1 MIRKVISIGL
11 TLAVIVGCSSIERAR
26 EAQANS
32 ELPPREE
39 LPALKGMNLPEIVT
53 FALTNSPS
61 VVKART
67 EVKDARLALKQ
78 IAADA
83 PLVSTTPWNSLTAS
97 FSGNYSGSESGETF
111 GEAIKIRKEGDPSLG
126 ISVDILVY
134 DFGRNAAEAKAQAER
149 VIAAEEALIDV
160 GYDVFYKVAQANYG
174 YLEKQALL
182 DVAATNLTACAIRL
196 EQVELQAEA
205 GEAKPLDITRARL
218 DLVEAE
224 EKLVTAS
231 NDVVVARVELST
243 TVGVLD
249 VEPGLGMLV
258 SLPADGYHVLTN
270 SPTYKAADARVRAA
284 SHTVDRAIADLYPSV
299 SVTGSLSWS
308 DPMWAFR
315 WGIGAVQNLFS
326 GFRKTTAV
334 DRAVVALESAC
345 AARDD
350 LVLSLAHDYELALVT
365 RENAMKVLHT
375 SEKALK
381 TAEENLALVEEQ
393 LKIGEATR
401 VDFSDA
407 VSAVYKSRGSF
418 YRAEADILK
427 AEVALYALLGIT
439 PKWATPL

>member
-1 MIRKVISIGL
+1 MRRLISIGL
-11 TLAVIVGCSSIERAR
+11 ALASMIGCSTIERAR
-26 EAQANS
+26 EAQRESAA
-32 ELPPREE
+32 PPREE
-39 LPALKGMNLPEIVT
+39 LPALKGMSLPEIVD

-61 VVKART
+61 IVSAQT
-67 EVKDARLALKQ
+67 AVKDARLALKQ

-83 PLVSTTPWNSLTAS
+83 PLVSATPWNSLTAS
-97 FSGNYSGSESGETF
+97 FSGNYSGSESGDSAS
-111 GEAIKIRKEGDPSLG
+111 EALRIKKEGDPSLG
-126 ISVDILVY
+126 ISIDILVY
-134 DFGRNAAEAKAQAER
+134 DFGRNEADAKAQAER
-149 VIAAEEALIDV
+149 VIAAEEALV
-160 GYDVFYKVAQANYG
+160 YEGYDVFYKVAKANYG

-243 TVGVLD
+243 TVGVMD

-258 SLPADGYHVLTN
+258 SLPSEGYHVLTN
-270 SPTYKAADARVRAA
+270 SPSYKAADARVRAA
-284 SHTVDRAIADLYPSV
+284 SYAVDRAIADLYPSV
-299 SVTGSLSWS
+299 SVSGSLSWT
-308 DPMWAFR
+308 DPLWAFR
-315 WGIGAVQNLFS
+315 WGANAAQNLFS
-326 GFRKTTAV
+326 GFRTTTAV
-334 DRAVVALESAC
+334 DRAVVALESAR
-345 AARDD
+345 ATRDE

-381 TAEENLALVEEQ
+381 TAEENLALVDEQ

-407 VSAVYKSRGSF
+407 VSAVYKSRGSL

-427 AEVALYALLGIT
+427 AEVALYALLGVK
-439 PKWATPL
+439 PQWATPY